1 MEISEV
7 SAIEYDAIFTNPSHV
22 FNKASFNALNAS
34 KCEQVYYLVFK
45 DTKIRLGI
53 IFGLKNNCLNA
64 PFSAPFGGFEC
75 VSTDVRLQQ
84 IDAALLAL
92 NEWASNKKIKEI
104 KIVTPPFFY
113 NDSFLNK
120 LYNCLYRANYLQKS
134 MELNYQFATHT
145 LDENYMETIWYNAC
159 KNLKRGL
166 KEALTFKKL
175 EKANQKH
182 AFDIIVQNR
191 KERGF
196 PLRMTW
202 EQVEETSTVIPI
214 DFFTVNKAQTAIGA
228 AVVFH
233 VAPRIVQVVY
243 WGDLP
248 AYSEYKTMNFLSYSL
263 FNYYQNQDI
272 KIIDIG
278 PSTENSIP
286 NYGLCEFKES
296 IGCDIAI
303 KTVFSK
309 SFI

>member
-53 IFGLKNNCLNA
+53 IFGLKKNCLNA

-92 NEWASNKKIKEI
+92 DEWASNKKIKEI

-113 NDSFLNK
+113 NDTFLNK
-120 LYNCLYRANYLQKS
+120 LYNCLYRANYQQIN

-145 LDENYMETIWYNAC
+145 LDEKYMETIWYNAR

-166 KEALTFKKL
+166 KEQLIFKKL
-175 EKANQKH
+175 ENADQKH
-182 AFDIIVQNR
+182 AYDIILQNR

-202 EQVEETSTVIPI
+202 EQVAETSTVIPI
-214 DFFTVNKAQTAIGA
+214 DFFIVNKDQTTIGA

-233 VAPRIVQVVY
+233 VASGIVQVVY

-263 FNYYQNQDI
+263 FNYYKNQDI

-278 PSTENSIP
+278 PSTENSVP

-303 KTVFSK
+303 KTVFTK